1 MVKLEE
7 YLFQAK
13 ILGFEATLYIWGKF
27 YMPKIVEVKLDNLLT
42 TSIREE
48 KVFYKWCCNNW
59 IAHCKKTKTKV
70 DAYFTS

>member
-13 ILGFEATLYIWGKF
+13 ILGFKATPYIWGKF

-48 KVFYKWCCNNW
+48 KL
-59 IAHCKKTKTKV
+59 
-70 DAYFTS
+70 

>member
-13 ILGFEATLYIWGKF
+13 ILGFEATPYIWGKF

-42 TSIREE
+42 ASIREE
-48 KVFYKWCCNNW
+48 KL
-59 IAHCKKTKTKV
+59 
-70 DAYFTS
+70 

>member
-13 ILGFEATLYIWGKF
+13 ILGFEATPYIWGKF

-42 TSIREE
+42 ASIRDE
-48 KVFYKWCCNNW
+48 KL
-59 IAHCKKTKTKV
+59 
-70 DAYFTS
+70 